1 LLTSTMFG
9 LAVLGRSGFQR
20 ETLDDI
26 VENTLKA
33 MQ

>member
-1 LLTSTMFG
+1 MFG